1 MANRL
6 ETSGVEVR
14 LNTLVTKEM
23 LQNEFKGYEVLAACG
38 AKVNVPGALTN
49 FKHWATAD
57 DILAGN
63 AFPGRKIVVIG
74 GGSVG
79 CETADYVA
87 PLVNDRFPRNRVVTL
102 LEMAPEIM
110 LTEGG
115 SARSVLAQRMMQK
128 GIDIQCNAK
137 VTNTTETTITY
148 EQNGQEYTIS
158 DADTLIFACGYH
170 VDTTVEDMLKEV
182 GATYTLLGDGLKVGN
197 IKDAISGAY
206 EATKTI

>member
-1 MANRL
+1 M
-6 ETSGVEVR
+6 
-14 LNTLVTKEM
+14 K
-23 LQNEFKGYEVLAACG
+23 
-38 AKVNVPGALTN
+38 NV
-49 FKHWATAD
+49 
-57 DILAGN
+57 
-63 AFPGRKIVVIG
+63 VVIG

-128 GIDIQCNAK
+128 GINIVCNAK

-158 DADTLIFACGYH
+158 DADTLFFACGYH

-206 EATKTI
+206 EAIKTI